1 MTLIVS
7 LMSLMPCAQVSGEWK
22 AKPIGYVLTE
32 PSIVGSVED
41 GRNVVE
47 TVKGLESRIEATEKA
62 LERIEE
68 QVRIGSVAQ
77 AQAQKEIK
85 EIPNLLEKAEEDFK
99 KTLRK
104 EKAKSTGTGI
114 VLGLLA
120 AGGAMLLF

>member
-1 MTLIVS
+1 
-7 LMSLMPCAQVSGEWK
+7 MPCAQVSGEWK